1 MLPRTVA
8 PGCPCS
14 VPSWHFESADRARR
28 SIREGTATVKF
39 ALHFGNLAFPD
50 PEGAR
55 RLVRLA
61 EVAGFDSVFAVEHV
75 VVPDNYES
83 VYPYAPGGRLPGGP
97 SVNFPDPLIWLTW
110 VAAATTRPRFMTP
123 LMILPQR
130 TPLVLAKEVA
140 TLDYLSGGRIELGI
154 GVGWLKEE
162 FDALGIPFERRGK
175 RADEYVA
182 AMRAL
187 WAGDG
192 ASFAGEFV
200 SFDKMNCNPKP
211 VARSVPIVV
220 GGHSEAAARRAG
232 RLGDGFFPSIGA
244 QVDTMPLLDVV
255 RRSAEQAGRD
265 PAIVELIL
273 GCPGALPNS
282 GSDPRGAVEERI
294 ARGVGRLALPVM
306 AFLPDL
312 ETRLARFGEEI
323 IKPYANA

>member
-1 MLPRTVA
+1 
-8 PGCPCS
+8 
-14 VPSWHFESADRARR
+14 
-28 SIREGTATVKF
+28 
-39 ALHFGNLAFPD
+39 
-50 PEGAR
+50 
-55 RLVRLA
+55 VRLA
-61 EVAGFDSVFAVEHV
+61 EAVGFDSVFAVEHV
-75 VVPDNYES
+75 VIPDNYAS

-97 SVNFPDPLIWLTW
+97 SVSFPDPLIWLTW
-110 VAAATTRPRFMTP
+110 VAAATTRLRFMTAV
-123 LMILPQR
+123 MILPQR
-130 TPLVLAKEVA
+130 NPLVLAKEVA

-162 FDALGIPFERRGK
+162 FDALGVPFERRGK

-187 WAGDG
+187 WAGDA

-200 SFDKMNCNPKP
+200 NFDKVNCNPKP
-211 VARSVPIVV
+211 VAKSVPIVV

-265 PAIVELIL
+265 PAKVELIL

-282 GSDPRGAVEERI
+282 GSDPRAAVEERI
-294 ARGVGRLALPVM
+294 ARGAGRLALPVT
-306 AFLPDL
+306 AFMPDL
-312 ETRLARFGEEI
+312 ETTLARFGEEI